1 MAIYFKFQPLTMK
14 KTSLIALCF
23 ILTFSFKL
31 ILSQEKKEEKN
42 TISSALSGFKFRS
55 LGPAFMSGRIADI
68 AIDPINQNTW
78 YVAVGSGGVW
88 KTTNAGT
95 TWSPLTDKMPF
106 YSTGCI
112 TIDPSDNSSIWL
124 GTGENVGGRHVGIG
138 HGIYHSDDG
147 GVSWKEKGLKKSE
160 HISKIIVHP
169 KNANVI
175 WVAAQGPLWSSG
187 GQRGLFKSTD
197 GGNTWKNTLEVNE
210 WTGVTDLLIDPNN
223 PSVLYAATWQRH
235 RNVAA
240 LMGGGPGTAI
250 YKSTDGGDSWKKINK
265 GLPSS
270 NLGKIGLA
278 ISPMKTQVLYAA
290 IELDKRKG
298 AVYRSENAGNSWVKM
313 SETVSGGTGPHYYQ
327 ELVASPHVFDKIFLM
342 NVRVLVSDN
351 GGKKFYTMS
360 EKNKHSDNHA
370 LTFKK
375 DDPNYLLAGSDGGL
389 YESFD
394 GSKTWKF
401 VGNLPITQF
410 YKLAVDDAEPF
421 YNIYGGTQDNS
432 TQGGPSRTVRK
443 NGITNSDWEIVLGG
457 DGHQPATEPGNP
469 NIVYAQ
475 SQEGYIHRID
485 RSNGEVVNIR
495 PRSGIDDPYDRFNW
509 DSPIL
514 VSQHDPKR
522 LYFASQRV
530 WRSENRGDSWKSI
543 SNDLTKNQERL
554 ALPIMGKVQ
563 SFENPWDVYAMSTYN
578 TITSLAESKVNENVL
593 YAGTDDGIIQCTK
606 DGGQNWEKI
615 TVDKL
620 PKTPSSAFVNDIK
633 ADLFDENTAYV
644 ALDNHKFGDYQPY
657 LFKTTDGGKK
667 WTSIT
672 NGIPEGTLIW
682 RIVQDHIN
690 PKLLFLGTEYGLY
703 VSLNQGEKWHKFSS
717 GLPTI
722 PVRDLAIQKREND
735 LVLATFGRSFYVLDD
750 YSPLRSINEQSIAQE
765 AILFSP
771 RKTLQYN
778 QMNGGSGSSGASTYS
793 AKNPPYGA
801 IFSYYLKDGF
811 TSKKE
816 QRKKTEFSKKSDR
829 SLLEKLSKAGYKT
842 PNSILEEDVE
852 ELAKTTEIELKKLEK
867 LIKIIEDQKIK
878 DIPFPGWETLDA
890 ELNETKPEIVLVI
903 KNSSGATVEQMSA
916 PFKKGLNRVS
926 WGLNVKLP
934 TALRATAKN
943 NYSDIWTIAEPGTY
957 TVSMYKRVDG
967 TLTDLDQKQQ
977 FEVERIRK
985 NTLTNPM
992 ASKHKAYY
1000 ESIAA
1005 LTKKVKAYDHKFNKA
1020 NKRVAAY
1027 KKSLGYVNE
1036 QRTTLTK
1043 EVYDLLETMNSLKRE
1058 IGGSSSRAEV
1068 GEKDNVSLNSRLYN
1082 SRGGWYP
1089 NTYGP
1094 TELHMESFKMATE
1107 LFKRLQPKVDGYVEK
1122 VNSIG
1127 KQLESAGAPVLL
1139 D

>member
-1 MAIYFKFQPLTMK
+1 MK

-23 ILTFSFKL
+23 ILTFSFKP

-95 TWSPLTDKMPF
+95 TWSPLTDNMPF

-112 TIDPSDNSSIWL
+112 TIDPIDNSSIWL

-138 HGIYHSDDG
+138 HGIYHSNDG

-169 KNANVI
+169 NNANVI

-223 PSVLYAATWQRH
+223 PSILYAATWQRH

-457 DGHQPATEPGNP
+457 DGHQPATEPENP

-543 SNDLTKNQERL
+543 SNDLTRNQERL

-620 PKTPSSAFVNDIK
+620 PKTPSTAFVNDIK

-793 AKNPPYGA
+793 AKNPTYGA
-801 IFSYYLKDGF
+801 LFSYYLKDGF
-811 TSKKE
+811 ISKKE
-816 QRKKTEFSKKSDR
+816 QRKKTEFSEKADR

-842 PNSILEEDVE
+842 PNSILEENVE
-852 ELAKTTEIELKKLEK
+852 ELAKTTEIELKKLDK
-867 LIKIIEDQKIK
+867 LIKIIEDQKTK

-967 TLTDLDQKQQ
+967 TLTDLGQKQQ

-985 NTLTNPM
+985 NTLNNPM
-992 ASKHKAYY
+992 ATKHKAYY
-1000 ESIAA
+1000 ESIVA

-1020 NKRVAAY
+1020 NKRVTAY
-1027 KKSLGYVNE
+1027 KKSLDYVNE

-1043 EVYDLLETMNSLKRE
+1043 EVYDLVETMNSLKRE

-1094 TELHMESFKMATE
+1094 TELHMESFKMANE
-1107 LFKRLQPKVDGYVEK
+1107 LFKRLQPKVNAYIAK